1 MFIETVIGSPPKVKV
16 LRVLAGTQIAY
27 SLYEIK
33 KLTGLSI
40 GVVHKVVTLLL
51 NEGII
56 TKKKGK
62 GKQGFYQI
70 NANNSKEIISLFEK
84 EKAGNRSIP
93 LHLWNMLETLCSEIK
108 TKAKG
113 IKEIIL
119 FGSLA
124 RGESRIN
131 SDIDLLVLTK
141 DSFND
146 EIKAR
151 QLCRDKKIKNKVN

>member
-51 NEGII
+51 NEGLI

-84 EKAGNRSIP
+84 EKAGNIMIR
-93 LHLWNMLETLCSEIK
+93 NK
-108 TKAKG
+108 NKG
-113 IKEIIL
+113 KRNKRDNLIRKLSKRGIENQQRHRPV
-119 FGSLA
+119 GS
-124 RGESRIN
+124 
-131 SDIDLLVLTK
+131 DK
-141 DSFND
+141 
-146 EIKAR
+146 R
-151 QLCRDKKIKNKVN
+151 QL